1 MVQIMAGVAKAN
13 VTPPLG
19 MLMSGYGSRKT
30 GAEGV
35 YDELETVA
43 LYLSDGQTE
52 AGLIT
57 ADLIDTGREGTARI
71 RAVAEELSG
80 VPGAHIMV
88 SMSHTHGGPHTTL
101 WLRNGADELMEAY
114 STVAVAQMASALAQ
128 AKRSA
133 TPVRV
138 GYGRQDCDIAANRR
152 ERTPSGV
159 ILGVNLEGPTQPYAD
174 VVRLDSLETGEP
186 LAIVMAYAAHGTTLT
201 ERNLLYTADYIGF
214 AKRAVERQVPTAHA
228 LYIAGCSGDINPYPR
243 GEFAHAESH
252 GLRLGC
258 AASQA
263 AYEVSDMVQDRPLAL
278 ASVEVALK
286 TEAPPPLKEAR
297 AALAE
302 LETQAAQ
309 VMESARAAAGGADVQ
324 EAMALD
330 WWEYRQLSHARG
342 LVKALEAGE
351 SEFSIPI
358 EVQALVIGESAIVG
372 MPGEIF
378 VEIGQAVVE
387 ASPFENTIAISH
399 TNGSAGYIPTAK
411 EVPAGGYEIQAARG
425 SVHGLTI
432 LPASDEVVIQ
442 AGIQALQACW
452 EQLNG

>member
-1 MVQIMAGVAKAN
+1 MVQMMAGVASATI
-13 VTPPLG
+13 TPPLG

-43 LYLSDGQTE
+43 LYVSDGQNE
-52 AGLIT
+52 VGLIT
-57 ADLIDTGREGTARI
+57 ADLIDTGTEGTARI
-71 RAVAEELSG
+71 RAAAEELSG
-80 VPGAHIMV
+80 VPGPNIMV

-128 AKRSA
+128 AKDNA
-133 TPVRV
+133 EPVRV

-152 ERTPSGV
+152 ERTPEGV
-159 ILGVNLEGPTQPYAD
+159 ILGVNPEGPTQPYTD
-174 VVRLDSLETGEP
+174 VIRLDSLETGEP
-186 LAIVMAYAAHGTTLT
+186 LAILMAYAAHGTTLT
-201 ERNLLYTADYIGF
+201 ERNMLYTADYIGF
-214 AKRAVERQVPTAHA
+214 AKRAVERQVPSAYA

-243 GEFAHAESH
+243 GEFEHAESH

-258 AASQA
+258 AAAQA
-263 AYEVSDMVQDRPLAL
+263 AYEVSDMVHDRPLAL
-278 ASVEVALK
+278 ASVVVDLK
-286 TEAPPPLKEAR
+286 TEAPPPLEEAQE
-297 AALAE
+297 ALAE
-302 LETQAAQ
+302 LEAHAAQ
-309 VMESARAAAGGADVQ
+309 VMEKAREAAGGDDVD

-330 WWEYRQLSHARG
+330 WWDHRKLNHARG
-342 LVKALEAGE
+342 LVAALVAGE

-358 EVQALVIGESAIVG
+358 EVQALVIGESAIIG

-387 ASPFENTIAISH
+387 ASPFAHTIAISH

-432 LPASDEVVIQ
+432 LPESDELLIR
-442 AGIQALQACW
+442 AATQALQACW
-452 EQLNG
+452 EQVNG